1 MALIVDSVTSW
12 FYFLVLVFVLGVI
25 FSKWTLFSRI
35 NQDEVFLDEF
45 IDRVLPRLAIRGLV
59 LLTLSMLLLFLNQ
72 LTAFRDIF
80 VPLTTDAWLLLR
92 HTSWGFL
99 WVASLAVYALAL
111 VVLNLRGMSGWSFAT
126 VCILL
131 GAMFP
136 AFSGHASAVEG
147 LSWLS
152 LSADVLHVW
161 SAGGWLGS
169 LACLI
174 IIDRYWQRRNSER
187 KSLIP
192 IFISRFSSYSMVWAP
207 MLVISGV
214 VSTSIHLSGVGDLL
228 YSDYGRVLFLKIILA
243 VIVMGLGLLNSINV
257 RMGFHESGD
266 IGRLKSNITKEIWI
280 AQIVLLLTAILI
292 QGSPPGHQDAEH
304 HLSIE
309 MFLVRMVGIGMF
321 FYVIAFAL
329 ILLFAI
335 YLLKGSK
342 SGSD

>member
-1 MALIVDSVTSW
+1 MALIVDSVISW
-12 FYFLVLVFVLGVI
+12 FYFIVLVFVLGVI

-35 NQDEVFLDEF
+35 NQDEVFVDAF
-45 IDRVLPRLAIRGLV
+45 IDRILPVFAIRGLV
-59 LLTLSMLLLFLNQ
+59 LLLLSMLLLFLNQ

-80 VPLTTDAWLLLR
+80 VPWTTDAWLLLR
-92 HTSWGFL
+92 HTSWGSL
-99 WVASLAVYALAL
+99 WVATLTVYALAL
-111 VVLNLRGMSGWSFAT
+111 MALNLRGRSGWGFAT
-126 VCILL
+126 VCVLL

-136 AFSGHASAVEG
+136 AFSGHASAVED

-169 LACLI
+169 LACII
-174 IIDRYWQRRNSER
+174 IIDLYWKRRDSEQ

-192 IFISRFSSYSMVWAP
+192 MFISRFSSCSMVWAP

-214 VSTSIHLSGVGDLL
+214 VSTSIHLSGVGDLF

-243 VIVMGLGLLNSINV
+243 VTVVGLGLLNSIIV
-257 RMGFHESGD
+257 KGRSHESGD
-266 IGRLKSNITKEIWI
+266 IGRLKSNISKEVWI
-280 AQIVLLLTAILI
+280 SQIVLLLTAILI
-292 QGSPPGHQDAEH
+292 QGSPPGHQDAGH

-309 MFLVRMVGIGMF
+309 MFLVRIVGIGMF
-321 FYVIAFAL
+321 FYVIAFSL

-342 SGSD
+342 LESD

>member
-1 MALIVDSVTSW
+1 MTLIVDSVISW
-12 FYFLVLVFVLGVI
+12 FHFSALVVVLGVV

-35 NQDEVFLDEF
+35 NQDDVFLDAF
-45 IDRVLPRLAIRGLV
+45 IDRALPRFAIRGLV

-72 LTAFRDIF
+72 LKAFRDIF
-80 VPLTTDAWLLLR
+80 VPWTTDAWLLLR
-92 HTSWGFL
+92 HTSWGSL
-99 WVASLAVYALAL
+99 WVATLTVYILAL
-111 VVLNLRGMSGWSFAT
+111 MILHLRGMSGWSLAT

-136 AFSGHASAVEG
+136 AFSGHASAVG
-147 LSWLS
+147 DLSWLS

-174 IIDRYWQRRNSER
+174 IIDRYWQQNNLEP

-192 IFISRFSSYSMVWAP
+192 MFISRFSSSCMVWAP

-214 VSTSIHLSGVGDLL
+214 VSTSIHLSGVGDLF

-243 VIVMGLGLLNSINV
+243 VTVMGLGLLNLINV
-257 RMGFHESGD
+257 RVGFHKSGD
-266 IGRLKSNITKEIWI
+266 IARLKSDMSKEIWI

-292 QGSPPGHQDAEH
+292 QGSPPGHRDTEH
-304 HLSIE
+304 YLSIE

-321 FYVIAFAL
+321 FYVIAFVS

-335 YLLKGSK
+335 YLLKGRK

>member
-1 MALIVDSVTSW
+1 VALIVDSVISW
-12 FYFLVLVFVLGVI
+12 FYFIVLVFVLGVI

-35 NQDEVFLDEF
+35 NQDEVFVDAF
-45 IDRVLPRLAIRGLV
+45 IDRILPVFAIRGLV
-59 LLTLSMLLLFLNQ
+59 LLLLSMLLLFLNQ

-80 VPLTTDAWLLLR
+80 VPWTTDAWLLLR
-92 HTSWGFL
+92 HTSWGSL
-99 WVASLAVYALAL
+99 WVATLTVYALAL
-111 VVLNLRGMSGWSFAT
+111 MALNLRGRSGWGFAT
-126 VCILL
+126 VCVLL

-136 AFSGHASAVEG
+136 AFSGHASAVED

-169 LACLI
+169 LACII
-174 IIDRYWQRRNSER
+174 IIDLYWKRRDSEQ

-192 IFISRFSSYSMVWAP
+192 MFISRFSSCSMVWAP

-214 VSTSIHLSGVGDLL
+214 VSTSIHLSGVGDLF

-243 VIVMGLGLLNSINV
+243 VTVVGLGLLNSIIV
-257 RMGFHESGD
+257 KGRSHESGD
-266 IGRLKSNITKEIWI
+266 TGRLKSNISKEVWI
-280 AQIVLLLTAILI
+280 SQIVLLLTAILI
-292 QGSPPGHQDAEH
+292 QGSPPGHQDAGH

-309 MFLVRMVGIGMF
+309 MFLVRIVGIGMF
-321 FYVIAFAL
+321 FYVIAFSL

-342 SGSD
+342 SESD